1 MKGQLSLCE
10 YPADLTGVVR
20 QEVECVGWQG
30 RSGWTHVAVLDGVL
44 LDSCGVVHHGAGVK
58 RCRVEPGL
66 RRAVR
71 EVLIHREPLPGLRL
85 ASEGR

>member
-1 MKGQLSLCE
+1 MPAE
-10 YPADLTGVVR
+10 YLTGLTGVFR
-20 QEVECVGWQG
+20 SPTDEYLTGSQRRRGWQ
-30 RSGWTHVAVLDGVL
+30 HVAVLDGVL
-44 LDSCGVVHHGAGVK
+44 LDACGVVHHGAGAK

-85 ASEGR
+85 RSEGC